1 MTTSDNILELLLKEK
16 GYTLADLN
24 RLSETKRFTATELA
38 EEKQSL
44 TKLNF
49 KYENLT

>member
-24 RLSETKRFTATELA
+24 RLSETKRFTAKQE
-38 EEKQSL
+38 QSL
-44 TKLNF
+44 TTLNF
-49 KYENLT
+49 NLKGL